1 MDLKKEA
8 AREASTVIKKN
19 TSIGLGDGATIRW
32 LAGYLMDGISNGIN
46 VNLYTS
52 SVQTQLFLQ
61 QSGIQVLDISLVD
74 ELDIY
79 FDGCDQVDIQLNAL
93 KSGAGIHTTEK
104 LFAAM
109 AKRFII
115 LADASKFVSKLD
127 KKFPLVLEVLPQ
139 AIGFVMGEMRKKFPE
154 IFLQIRLLETA
165 DKPILTRNGNLL
177 VDCFFPEWP
186 ELGFLNKESKKIKGV
201 VEISLFYRM
210 ANEAIIAGNS
220 GIHRYI
226 RRNGLVSLID
236 PA

>member
-1 MDLKKEA
+1 MDLKREA
-8 AREASTVIKKN
+8 AREASTSIKKN

-32 LAGYLMDGISNGIN
+32 LAGYLMDGIGNGIN
-46 VNLYTS
+46 VSLYTS
-52 SVQTQLFLQ
+52 SIQTELFLQ
-61 QSGIQVLDISLVD
+61 QSGARVLDISLVD

-79 FDGCDQVDIQLNAL
+79 FDGCDQVDIRLNAL
-93 KSGAGIHTTEK
+93 KSGAGIHTNEK

-139 AIGFVMGEMRKKFPE
+139 AIGFVIGEMKRKFPATV
-154 IFLQIRLLETA
+154 LQIRVLETA

-186 ELGFLNKESKKIKGV
+186 DLGFLNKESKKIKGV

-210 ANEAIIAGNS
+210 VNEAIIAGNS
-220 GIHRYI
+220 GIHRYV
-226 RRNGLVSLID
+226 RKNGLVSLID
-236 PA
+236 PT

>member
-1 MDLKKEA
+1 
-8 AREASTVIKKN
+8 
-19 TSIGLGDGATIRW
+19 LGDGATIRW
-32 LAGYLMDGISNGIN
+32 LAGYLMDEIGNGIN
-46 VNLYTS
+46 VSLYTS
-52 SVQTQLFLQ
+52 SMQTQLFLN
-61 QSGIQVLDISLVD
+61 QSGMQALDISLVD

-93 KSGAGIHTTEK
+93 KSGAGIHTIEK

-115 LADASKFVSKLD
+115 LADSSKFVSRMD
-127 KKFPLVLEVLPQ
+127 KKFPLALEILPQ
-139 AIGFVMGEMRKKFPE
+139 ATGFVMAEMKRIFPE
-154 IFLQIRLLETA
+154 TTLQTRMLENGE
-165 DKPILTRNGNLL
+165 KPIITRNGNLL

-210 ANEAIIAGNS
+210 ASEAIIAGNS

-226 RRNGLVSLID
+226 RKNGLVSLID
-236 PA
+236 PS